1 MVADYVNSFKYQT
14 SGGIF
19 GETMV
24 QKQQRVIA
32 EAQRQKRAEERKKM
46 AEEERLKREE
56 ECKRKKEEDEARW
69 RTEALAERLMT
80 PWGRIL
86 YRANIGD
93 RRFERYRRP

>member
-1 MVADYVNSFKYQT
+1 VNSFIYQT
-14 SGGIF
+14 FGGIF

-46 AEEERLKREE
+46 AEEER
-56 ECKRKKEEDEARW
+56 KRKKEEDEARW
-69 RTEALAERLMT
+69 RAEALAERLMT
-80 PWGRIL
+80 PWERIL
-86 YRANIGD
+86 YRASVGD